1 MAGWGKL
8 SVKDLKSNKIMI
20 LFEYHR
26 FDWLLAPHTPNTQVK
41 ISVKITLYE
50 FN

>member
-8 SVKDLKSNKIMI
+8 SEKTFKEQQNNYI
-20 LFEYHR
+20 EYYR
-26 FDWLLAPHTPNTQVK
+26 VDWLLAPHTPNTKVK
-41 ISVKITLYE
+41 IFVKITLYE